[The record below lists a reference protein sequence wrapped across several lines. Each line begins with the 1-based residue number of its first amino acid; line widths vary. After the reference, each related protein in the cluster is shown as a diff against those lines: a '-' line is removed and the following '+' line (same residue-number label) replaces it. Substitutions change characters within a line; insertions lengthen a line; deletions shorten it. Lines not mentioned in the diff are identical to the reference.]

1 MIAQNANKRIENPK
15 TDQFENSDF
24 ESDFDAYD
32 PDEQYERN
40 SQDEQFS
47 ADEEQNEESENE
59 DKEQDENEGDFL
71 AVDDATR
78 KSA

>member
-1 MIAQNANKRIENPK
+1 MTPMNNMNG
-15 TDQFENSDF
+15 T
-24 ESDFDAYD
+24 
-32 PDEQYERN
+32 RN
-40 SQDEQFS
+40 EQFS